1 MSHTNKTPNY
11 DLPQFIGTDKASW
24 LGDLNPA
31 FLAIDAGMQ
40 ANKVAAQAAEVS
52 AGEASALAQSA
63 NSVANS
69 ANSSATNALSKID
82 NWIEM
87 YIDNPDPTN
96 FIQYNC
102 FLQFNPDLGIASL
115 YNFIEFKNGFKP
127 VLGKSG
133 TPFIILPNQYFN
145 NTYEST
151 LYFSGNVSV
160 SDSEGNTIYYTHPQY
175 IISGGK
181 IYLKTLGGPVPSGG
195 KYRFSTL
202 SRMYYIKKWLK

>member
-11 DLPQFIGTDKASW
+11 ELPQFIGTDKASW

-69 ANSSATNALSKID
+69 ANSSATNALSEID
-82 NWIEM
+82 NWIEIN
-87 YIDNPDPTN
+87 IDNPDPTN

-102 FLQFNPDLGIASL
+102 ILQFNPDLGIASL
-115 YNFIEFKNGFKP
+115 YNLIEFKEGFTP
-127 VLGKSG
+127 VLGLSG

-145 NTYEST
+145 NTFQST

-160 SDSEGNTIYYTHPQY
+160 SDSQGNIRYTNPQY
-175 IISGGK
+175 IIGNGK
-181 IYLKTLGGPVPSGG
+181 IYLKTLGGSVPSGG
-195 KYRFSTL
+195 RYRFSIL

>member
-31 FLAIDAGMQ
+31 FLAIDTGMQ

-52 AGEASALAQSA
+52 AGEASAMAQSA

-69 ANSSATNALSKID
+69 ANSSATSALTKID
-82 NWIEM
+82 NWIELNLN
-87 YIDNPDPTN
+87 NPDTTN
-96 FIQYNC
+96 FVQYNC
-102 FLQFNPDLGIASL
+102 LLQFNPDLGIASL
-115 YNFIEFKNGFKP
+115 YNLIEFKDGFTP
-127 VLGKSG
+127 VLGTSG

-145 NTYEST
+145 NTFEST

-160 SDSEGNTIYYTHPQY
+160 SDSKGNISYTNPQY

-181 IYLKTLGGPVPSGG
+181 IYLKTLGGSVPSGG
-195 KYRFSTL
+195 RYRFSIL
-202 SRMYYIKKWLK
+202 SRMYCIKKWLK

>member
-31 FLAIDAGMQ
+31 FLAIDTGMQ

-69 ANSSATNALSKID
+69 ANNSATKALSEID
-82 NWIEM
+82 NWIE
-87 YIDNPDPTN
+87 ININNPDTTN
-96 FIQYNC
+96 FVQYNC
-102 FLQFNPDLGIASL
+102 LLQFNPDLGIASL
-115 YNFIEFKNGFKP
+115 YNLIEFKDGFTP
-127 VLGKSG
+127 VLGTSG

-145 NTYEST
+145 DTFEST

-160 SDSEGNTIYYTHPQY
+160 SNSNGNIIYTNPQY

-181 IYLKTLGGPVPSGG
+181 IYLKTLGGSVPSGG
-195 KYRFSTL
+195 RYRFSIL
-202 SRMYYIKKWLK
+202 SRMCYIGKWLK

>member
-31 FLAIDAGMQ
+31 FLAIDTGMQ

-69 ANSSATNALSKID
+69 ANSSATSALTKID
-82 NWIEM
+82 NWIELNLN
-87 YIDNPDPTN
+87 NPDTTN
-96 FIQYNC
+96 FVQYNC
-102 FLQFNPDLGIASL
+102 ILQFNPDLGIASL
-115 YNFIEFKNGFKP
+115 YNLIEFKDGFTP
-127 VLGKSG
+127 VLGTSG
-133 TPFIILPNQYFN
+133 TPFIILPDQYFN
-145 NTYEST
+145 NTFEST

-160 SDSEGNTIYYTHPQY
+160 SDSKGNISYTNPQY

-181 IYLKTLGGPVPSGG
+181 IYLKTLGGSVPSGG
-195 KYRFSTL
+195 RYRFSIL
-202 SRMYYIKKWLK
+202 SRMYYIGKWLK

>member
-69 ANSSATNALSKID
+69 ANSSATKALSEID
-82 NWIEM
+82 NWIEIN
-87 YIDNPDPTN
+87 IDNPDPTN

-102 FLQFNPDLGIASL
+102 ILQFNPDLRIASL
-115 YNFIEFKNGFKP
+115 YNLIEFKEGFTP
-127 VLGKSG
+127 VLGLSG

-145 NTYEST
+145 NTFQST

-160 SDSEGNTIYYTHPQY
+160 SDSQGNISYTNPQY
-175 IISGGK
+175 IIGNGK
-181 IYLKTLGGPVPSGG
+181 IYLKTLGGSVPSGG
-195 KYRFSTL
+195 RYRFSIL

>member
-31 FLAIDAGMQ
+31 FLAIDTGME
-40 ANKVAAQAAEVS
+40 ANKVSAQSAEAS
-52 AGEASALAQSA
+52 AEQASALAQSA
-63 NSVANS
+63 NSVANG
-69 ANSSATNALSKID
+69 ANSSATSALTKID
-82 NWIEM
+82 NWIELNLN
-87 YIDNPDPTN
+87 NPDTTN
-96 FIQYNC
+96 FVQYNC
-102 FLQFNPDLGIASL
+102 LLQFNPDLGIASL
-115 YNFIEFKNGFKP
+115 YNLIEFKDGFTP
-127 VLGKSG
+127 VLGTSG

-160 SDSEGNTIYYTHPQY
+160 SDSPGNIIYTNPQY

-181 IYLKTLGGPVPSGG
+181 IYLKTLGGSVPSGG
-195 KYRFSTL
+195 RYRFSIL
-202 SRMYYIKKWLK
+202 SRMYYIGKWLK

>member
-40 ANKVAAQAAEVS
+40 ANKVAAQSAEVS

-69 ANSSATNALSKID
+69 ANNSATKALSEID
-82 NWIEM
+82 NWIE
-87 YIDNPDPTN
+87 ININNPDTTN
-96 FIQYNC
+96 FVQYNC
-102 FLQFNPDLGIASL
+102 LLQFNPDLGIASL
-115 YNFIEFKNGFKP
+115 YNLIEFKDGFTP

-145 NTYEST
+145 NTFEST

-160 SDSEGNTIYYTHPQY
+160 SDSLGNITYTNPQY
-175 IISGGK
+175 ILSGGK
-181 IYLKTLGGPVPSGG
+181 IYLKTLGGSVPSGG
-195 KYRFSTL
+195 KYRFSIL
-202 SRMYYIKKWLK
+202 SRMYYIGKWLK

>member
-31 FLAIDAGMQ
+31 FLAIDTGMQ

-69 ANSSATNALSKID
+69 ANSSATSALTKID
-82 NWIEM
+82 NWIELNLN
-87 YIDNPDPTN
+87 NPDTTN
-96 FIQYNC
+96 FVQYNC
-102 FLQFNPDLGIASL
+102 ILQFNPDLGIATL
-115 YNFIEFKNGFKP
+115 YNLIEFKNGFTP
-127 VLGKSG
+127 VLGTSG
-133 TPFIILPNQYFN
+133 TPFIILPDKYFN
-145 NTYEST
+145 NTYVST

-160 SDSEGNTIYYTHPQY
+160 SDSLGNIIYTNPQY

-181 IYLKTLGGPVPSGG
+181 IYLKTLGGSVPSGG
-195 KYRFSTL
+195 RYRFSIL
-202 SRMYYIKKWLK
+202 SRMYYIGKWLK

>member
-40 ANKVAAQAAEVS
+40 ANKVDAQSAEVS
-52 AGEASALAQSA
+52 AVEASALAQSA

-69 ANSSATNALSKID
+69 ANSSATSALTKID
-82 NWIEM
+82 NWIELNLN
-87 YIDNPDPTN
+87 NPDTTN
-96 FIQYNC
+96 FVQYNC
-102 FLQFNPDLGIASL
+102 LLQFNPDLGIASL
-115 YNFIEFKNGFKP
+115 YNLIEFKDGFTP
-127 VLGKSG
+127 VLGTSG

-145 NTYEST
+145 NTFEST

-160 SDSEGNTIYYTHPQY
+160 SDSQGNIIYTNPQY

-181 IYLKTLGGPVPSGG
+181 IYLKTLGGSVQAGG
-195 KYRFSTL
+195 RYRFSIL
-202 SRMYYIKKWLK
+202 SRMYYIGKWLK

>member
-40 ANKVAAQAAEVS
+40 ANKVSAQAAEVS

-69 ANSSATNALSKID
+69 ASSSANQAID
-82 NWIEM
+82 DINNWINFRL
-87 YIDNPDPTN
+87 DNPDGTN
-96 FIQYNC
+96 FIQYSGVIDV
-102 FLQFNPDLGIASL
+102 NPSLKIASI
-115 YNFIEFKNGFKP
+115 YNLIEFKSGFTP
-127 VLGKSG
+127 VLGTSG
-133 TPFIILPNQYFN
+133 TVLIRLPQGIFN

-151 LYFSGNVSV
+151 LYFSGRLSIA
-160 SDSEGNTIYYTHPQY
+160 SPSGTIAYGNPQY
-175 IISGGK
+175 ILSGGN
-181 IYLKTLGGPVPSGG
+181 IYLKSIGGSVPEGS
-195 KYRFSTL
+195 RIQFSIL
-202 SRMYYIKKWLK
+202 SRMYYVGRWLK

>member
-31 FLAIDAGMQ
+31 FLAIDTGMQ

-69 ANSSATNALSKID
+69 ANNSATKALSEID
-82 NWIEM
+82 NWIE
-87 YIDNPDPTN
+87 ININNPDTTN
-96 FIQYNC
+96 FVQYNC
-102 FLQFNPDLGIASL
+102 LLQFNPDLGIASL
-115 YNFIEFKNGFKP
+115 YNLIEFKDGFTP

-160 SDSEGNTIYYTHPQY
+160 SDSLGNITYTNPQY

-181 IYLKTLGGPVPSGG
+181 IYLKTLGGTVPSGG
-195 KYRFSTL
+195 RYRFSIL

>member
-69 ANSSATNALSKID
+69 ANSSATKALSEID
-82 NWIEM
+82 NWIE
-87 YIDNPDPTN
+87 ININNPDTTN
-96 FIQYNC
+96 FVQYNC
-102 FLQFNPDLGIASL
+102 LLQFNPDLGIASL
-115 YNFIEFKNGFKP
+115 YNLIEFKDGFTP
-127 VLGKSG
+127 VLGTSG

-145 NTYEST
+145 NTFEST

-160 SDSEGNTIYYTHPQY
+160 SDSLSNIIYTNPQY

-181 IYLKTLGGPVPSGG
+181 IYLKTLGGSMPSGG
-195 KYRFSTL
+195 KYRFSIL

>member
-31 FLAIDAGMQ
+31 FLAIDTGME
-40 ANKVAAQAAEVS
+40 ANKVSAQSAETS
-52 AGEASALAQSA
+52 AEQASALAQSA
-63 NSVANS
+63 NSVANG
-69 ANSSATNALSKID
+69 ANSSATSALTKID
-82 NWIEM
+82 NWIELNLN
-87 YIDNPDPTN
+87 NPDTTN
-96 FIQYNC
+96 FVQYNC
-102 FLQFNPDLGIASL
+102 LLQFNPDLGIASL
-115 YNFIEFKNGFKP
+115 YNLIEFKDGFTP
-127 VLGKSG
+127 VLGTSG

-160 SDSEGNTIYYTHPQY
+160 SDSPGNIIYTNPQY

-181 IYLKTLGGPVPSGG
+181 IYLKTLGGSVPSGG
-195 KYRFSTL
+195 KYRFSIL
-202 SRMYYIKKWLK
+202 SRMYYIGKWLK

>member
-69 ANSSATNALSKID
+69 ANSSATNALSEID

-87 YIDNPDPTN
+87 NIDNPDPTN

-102 FLQFNPDLGIASL
+102 ILQFNPDLGIASL
-115 YNFIEFKNGFKP
+115 YNLIEFKEGFTP
-127 VLGKSG
+127 VLGLSG

-145 NTYEST
+145 NTFQST

-160 SDSEGNTIYYTHPQY
+160 SDSQGNISYTNPQY
-175 IISGGK
+175 IIGNGK
-181 IYLKTLGGPVPSGG
+181 IYLKTLGGSVPSDGR
-195 KYRFSTL
+195 YRFSIL

>member
-31 FLAIDAGMQ
+31 FLAIDTGMQ

-52 AGEASALAQSA
+52 AGEASVLAQSA

-69 ANSSATNALSKID
+69 ANNSATKALSEID
-82 NWIEM
+82 NWIE
-87 YIDNPDPTN
+87 ININNPDTTN
-96 FIQYNC
+96 FVQYNC
-102 FLQFNPDLGIASL
+102 LLQFNPDLGIARL
-115 YNFIEFKNGFKP
+115 YNLIEFKDGITP
-127 VLGKSG
+127 VLGTSG

-145 NTYEST
+145 NTFEST

-160 SDSEGNTIYYTHPQY
+160 SDSKGNISYTNPQY

-181 IYLKTLGGPVPSGG
+181 IYLKTLGGSVPSGG
-195 KYRFSTL
+195 KYRFSIL

>member
-31 FLAIDAGMQ
+31 FLAIDTGME
-40 ANKVAAQAAEVS
+40 ANKVSAQSAEAS
-52 AGEASALAQSA
+52 AEQASALAQSA
-63 NSVANS
+63 NSVANG
-69 ANSSATNALSKID
+69 ANSSATSALTKID
-82 NWIEM
+82 NWIELNLN
-87 YIDNPDPTN
+87 NPDTTN
-96 FIQYNC
+96 FVQYNC
-102 FLQFNPDLGIASL
+102 LLQFNPDLGIASL
-115 YNFIEFKNGFKP
+115 YNLIEFKDGFTP

-160 SDSEGNTIYYTHPQY
+160 SDSLGNIIYTNPQY

-181 IYLKTLGGPVPSGG
+181 IYLKTLGGSVPSGG
-195 KYRFSTL
+195 RYRFSIL
-202 SRMYYIKKWLK
+202 SRMYYIGKWLK

>member
-31 FLAIDAGMQ
+31 FLAIDTGME
-40 ANKVAAQAAEVS
+40 ANKVSAQSAETS
-52 AGEASALAQSA
+52 AEQASALAQSA
-63 NSVANS
+63 NSVANA
-69 ANSSATNALSKID
+69 ANSSATSALTKID
-82 NWIEM
+82 NWIELNLN
-87 YIDNPDPTN
+87 NPDTTN
-96 FIQYNC
+96 FVQYNC
-102 FLQFNPDLGIASL
+102 LLQFNPDLGIASL
-115 YNFIEFKNGFKP
+115 YNLIEFKDGFTP
-127 VLGKSG
+127 VLGTSG

-160 SDSEGNTIYYTHPQY
+160 SDSPGNIIYTNPQY

-181 IYLKTLGGPVPSGG
+181 IYLKTLGGSVPSGG
-195 KYRFSTL
+195 RYRFSIL

>member
-69 ANSSATNALSKID
+69 ANSSATNALSEID
-82 NWIEM
+82 NWIEIN
-87 YIDNPDPTN
+87 IDNPDPTN

-102 FLQFNPDLGIASL
+102 ILQFNPDLGIASL
-115 YNFIEFKNGFKP
+115 YNLIEFKDGFTP
-127 VLGKSG
+127 VLGLSG

-145 NTYEST
+145 NTFQST

-160 SDSEGNTIYYTHPQY
+160 SDSKGNISYTNPQY
-175 IISGGK
+175 IFGNGK
-181 IYLKTLGGPVPSGG
+181 IYLKTLGGSVPSDGR
-195 KYRFSTL
+195 YRFSIL

>member
-40 ANKVAAQAAEVS
+40 ANKVAAQSAEVS

-69 ANSSATNALSKID
+69 ANNSATKALSEID
-82 NWIEM
+82 NWIE
-87 YIDNPDPTN
+87 ININNPDTTN
-96 FIQYNC
+96 FVQYNC
-102 FLQFNPDLGIASL
+102 LLQFNPDLGIASL
-115 YNFIEFKNGFKP
+115 YNLIEFKDGFTP
-127 VLGKSG
+127 VLGTSG

-145 NTYEST
+145 NTFEAT

-160 SDSEGNTIYYTHPQY
+160 SDSVGNITYTNPQY

-181 IYLKTLGGPVPSGG
+181 IYLKTLGGSVPSGG
-195 KYRFSTL
+195 RYRFSIL
-202 SRMYYIKKWLK
+202 SRMYYIGKWLK

>member
-40 ANKVAAQAAEVS
+40 DNKVAAQAAEVS

-69 ANSSATNALSKID
+69 AINSVANALSEID
-82 NWIEM
+82 NWIE
-87 YIDNPDPTN
+87 ININNPDTTN
-96 FIQYNC
+96 FIQYTC
-102 FLQFNPDLGIASL
+102 SLQFNPDLGIASL
-115 YNFIEFKNGFKP
+115 YNFIEFKDGFTP
-127 VLGKSG
+127 VLGNSG

-181 IYLKTLGGPVPSGG
+181 IYLKTLGAPVPSGG

-202 SRMYYIKKWLK
+202 SRMYYIKKWIK

>member
-69 ANSSATNALSKID
+69 ANNSAANALSEID
-82 NWIEM
+82 NWIE
-87 YIDNPDPTN
+87 ININNPDTTN
-96 FIQYNC
+96 FVQYNC
-102 FLQFNPDLGIASL
+102 LLQFNPDLGIASL
-115 YNFIEFKNGFKP
+115 YNLIEFKDGFTP

-160 SDSEGNTIYYTHPQY
+160 ADSQGAISYTNPQY

-181 IYLKTLGGPVPSGG
+181 IYLKTLGGSVPSGG
-195 KYRFSTL
+195 RYRFSIL

>member
-69 ANSSATNALSKID
+69 ANNSVANALSEID
-82 NWIEM
+82 NWIE
-87 YIDNPDPTN
+87 ININNPDTTN
-96 FIQYNC
+96 FVQYNC
-102 FLQFNPDLGIASL
+102 SLQFNPDLGIASL
-115 YNFIEFKNGFKP
+115 YNFIEFKDGFTP

-133 TPFIILPNQYFN
+133 TPFSSF
-145 NTYEST
+145 T
-151 LYFSGNVSV
+151 FS
-160 SDSEGNTIYYTHPQY
+160 
-175 IISGGK
+175 IISSKGSMSSLFTGF
-181 IYLKTLGGPVPSGG
+181 IPNTTSP
-195 KYRFSTL
+195 
-202 SRMYYIKKWLK
+202 YICTKRR

>member
-40 ANKVAAQAAEVS
+40 ANKVAAQTAEVS

-82 NWIEM
+82 NWIE
-87 YIDNPDPTN
+87 ININNPDTTN
-96 FIQYNC
+96 FVQYNC
-102 FLQFNPDLGIASL
+102 SLQFNPDLGIASL
-115 YNFIEFKNGFKP
+115 YNFIEFKDGFKP
-127 VLGKSG
+127 VLGKAG

-160 SDSEGNTIYYTHPQY
+160 SDSQGNTIYYSHPQY

-181 IYLKTLGGPVPSGG
+181 IYLNTLGGSVPSGG

>member
-69 ANSSATNALSKID
+69 ANSSATNALSEID
-82 NWIEM
+82 NWIE
-87 YIDNPDPTN
+87 ININNPDTTN
-96 FIQYNC
+96 FVQYNC
-102 FLQFNPDLGIASL
+102 ILQFNPDLGIASL
-115 YNFIEFKNGFKP
+115 YNLIEFKDGFTP
-127 VLGKSG
+127 VLGTSG

-160 SDSEGNTIYYTHPQY
+160 SDSKGNISYTNPQY

-181 IYLKTLGGPVPSGG
+181 IYLKTLGGSVPSGG
-195 KYRFSTL
+195 RYRFSIL

>member
-31 FLAIDAGMQ
+31 FLAIDTGMQ

-69 ANSSATNALSKID
+69 ANSSATSALTKID
-82 NWIEM
+82 NWIELNLN
-87 YIDNPDPTN
+87 NPDTTN
-96 FIQYNC
+96 FVQYNC
-102 FLQFNPDLGIASL
+102 LLQFNPDLGIASL
-115 YNFIEFKNGFKP
+115 YNLIEFKDGFTP
-127 VLGKSG
+127 VLGTSG

-145 NTYEST
+145 NTFEST

-160 SDSEGNTIYYTHPQY
+160 SDSKGNISYTNPQY

-181 IYLKTLGGPVPSGG
+181 IYLKTLGGSVPSGG
-195 KYRFSTL
+195 RYRFSIL
-202 SRMYYIKKWLK
+202 SRMYYIGKWLK

>member
-31 FLAIDAGMQ
+31 FLAIDTGMQ

-69 ANSSATNALSKID
+69 ANTSATNALSEID
-82 NWIEM
+82 NWIE
-87 YIDNPDPTN
+87 ININNPDTTN
-96 FIQYNC
+96 FVQYNC
-102 FLQFNPDLGIASL
+102 LLQFNPDLGIASL
-115 YNFIEFKNGFKP
+115 YNLIEFKDGFTP
-127 VLGKSG
+127 VLGTSG

-145 NTYEST
+145 NTFEAT

-160 SDSEGNTIYYTHPQY
+160 SDSKGNISYTNPQY

-181 IYLKTLGGPVPSGG
+181 IYLKTLGGSVPSGG
-195 KYRFSTL
+195 KYRFSIL

>member
-69 ANSSATNALSKID
+69 ANSSATNALSEID
-82 NWIEM
+82 NWIE
-87 YIDNPDPTN
+87 ININNPDTTN
-96 FIQYNC
+96 FVQYSC
-102 FLQFNPDLGIASL
+102 ILQFNPDLGIASL
-115 YNFIEFKNGFKP
+115 YNLIEFKDGFTP
-127 VLGKSG
+127 VLGTSG

-145 NTYEST
+145 NTFEST

-160 SDSEGNTIYYTHPQY
+160 ADSKGNISYTNPQY

-181 IYLKTLGGPVPSGG
+181 IYLKTLGGSVPSGG
-195 KYRFSTL
+195 RYRFSIL

>member
-1 MSHTNKTPNY
+1 
-11 DLPQFIGTDKASW
+11 
-24 LGDLNPA
+24 
-31 FLAIDAGMQ
+31 MQ

-69 ANSSATNALSKID
+69 ANSSATKALSEIE
-82 NWIEM
+82 NWIEIN
-87 YIDNPDPTN
+87 IDNPDPTN

-102 FLQFNPDLGIASL
+102 ILQFNPDLEIASL
-115 YNFIEFKNGFKP
+115 YNLIEFKNGFTP
-127 VLGKSG
+127 VLGTSG

-145 NTYEST
+145 NTFEST

-160 SDSEGNTIYYTHPQY
+160 SDSKGNIIYTNPQY

-181 IYLKTLGGPVPSGG
+181 IYLKTLGGSLPSDGR
-195 KYRFSTL
+195 YRFSIL
-202 SRMYYIKKWLK
+202 SRMYYIGKWLK

>member
-31 FLAIDAGMQ
+31 FLAIDTGME
-40 ANKVAAQAAEVS
+40 ANKVSAQSAETS
-52 AGEASALAQSA
+52 AEQASALAQSA
-63 NSVANS
+63 NSVANG
-69 ANSSATNALSKID
+69 ANSSATSALTKID
-82 NWIEM
+82 NWIE
-87 YIDNPDPTN
+87 ININNPDTTN
-96 FIQYNC
+96 FVQYNC
-102 FLQFNPDLGIASL
+102 LLQFNPDLGIASL
-115 YNFIEFKNGFKP
+115 YNLIEFKNGFTP
-127 VLGKSG
+127 VLGTSG

-160 SDSEGNTIYYTHPQY
+160 SDSQGNIIYTNPQY

-181 IYLKTLGGPVPSGG
+181 IYLKTLGGSVPSGG
-195 KYRFSTL
+195 RYRFSIL

>member
-31 FLAIDAGMQ
+31 FLAIDTGMQ

-69 ANSSATNALSKID
+69 ANNSATNALSEIH
-82 NWIEM
+82 NWIE
-87 YIDNPDPTN
+87 ININNPDTTN
-96 FIQYNC
+96 FVQYNC
-102 FLQFNPDLGIASL
+102 LLQFNPDLGIASL
-115 YNFIEFKNGFKP
+115 YNLIEFKDGFTP
-127 VLGKSG
+127 VLGTSG

-145 NTYEST
+145 TTYQST

-160 SDSEGNTIYYTHPQY
+160 SDSKGNIIYTNPQY

-181 IYLKTLGGPVPSGG
+181 IYLKTLGGSVPSGG
-195 KYRFSTL
+195 RYKFSIL
-202 SRMYYIKKWLK
+202 SRMYYIGKWLK

>member
-11 DLPQFIGTDKASW
+11 ELPQFIGTDKASW

-31 FLAIDAGMQ
+31 FLAIDTGMQ
-40 ANKVAAQAAEVS
+40 ANKVSAQAAEVS

-69 ANSSATNALSKID
+69 ANSSATNALSEID
-82 NWIEM
+82 NWIE
-87 YIDNPDPTN
+87 ININNPDTTN
-96 FIQYNC
+96 FVQYNC
-102 FLQFNPDLGIASL
+102 LLQFNPDLGIASL
-115 YNFIEFKNGFKP
+115 YNLIEFKDGFTP

-133 TPFIILPNQYFN
+133 TPFIILPDQYFN

-160 SDSEGNTIYYTHPQY
+160 SDSKGNISYTNPQY
-175 IISGGK
+175 IIYGGK
-181 IYLKTLGGPVPSGG
+181 IYLKTLGGSVPIGG
-195 KYRFSTL
+195 RYRFSIL

>member
-11 DLPQFIGTDKASW
+11 ELPQFIGTDKASW

-69 ANSSATNALSKID
+69 ANSSATNALSEID
-82 NWIEM
+82 NWIE
-87 YIDNPDPTN
+87 ININNPNTTN
-96 FIQYNC
+96 FVQYIC
-102 FLQFNPDLGIASL
+102 ILQFNPDLGIASL
-115 YNFIEFKNGFKP
+115 YNLIEFKNGFTP
-127 VLGKSG
+127 VLGTSG

-160 SDSEGNTIYYTHPQY
+160 SDSQGNIKYTNPQY

-181 IYLKTLGGPVPSGG
+181 IYLKTLGGSVPSGG
-195 KYRFSTL
+195 RYRFSIL
-202 SRMYYIKKWLK
+202 SRMCYIKKWLK